1 MNQDQ
6 TPPDVQEPAPIS
18 GASAASAA
26 SAAPSAKPARA
37 VVWPVV
43 AVGALLLG
51 LLVGYNAPGRNPA
64 VETAPEQPL
73 SASPSSTPRATSGDV
88 TVATRAEVN
97 AACLRSLNDA
107 QNVYVVLSGLN
118 TAVSDVDLRRLDQ
131 MVRDLQPLQK
141 LLQRDLSEC
150 EVNTAVAGGESE
162 APPPPPTATTAPASV
177 RIVTGSPPTSVT
189 PSATPR

>member
-1 MNQDQ
+1 MTQDQ
-6 TPPDVQEPAPIS
+6 TPLDEPDPAPVS
-18 GASAASAA
+18 TDSEVP
-26 SAAPSAKPARA
+26 AAPGARPVRA

-64 VETAPEQPL
+64 VVPPEQP
-73 SASPSSTPRATSGDV
+73 ASSSSPPLTPRATSGDA
-88 TVATRAEVN
+88 TVAARAQVN

-107 QNVYVVLSGLN
+107 QNVYVVLGGMD
-118 TAVSDVDLRRLDQ
+118 TAVSDVDLGRLDQ

-150 EVNTAVAGGESE
+150 EVNTAVANGESE
-162 APPPPPTATTAPASV
+162 APPPTPTSTTAPASV
-177 RIVTGSPPTSVT
+177 RTVTNSPPTPTAT
-189 PSATPR
+189 PS